1 MNKRI
6 QAIVLVLFVLA
17 IPFAP
22 NFLASAQETWDIS
35 INLISPLEQ
44 KDGMLMKVYFTI
56 TDGGAPV
63 MNAQPTSG
71 QIALLNNE
79 YVANAVIKKPDIPI
93 YIALVLDASGTM
105 VGTADKPLQEAAK
118 LSLNN
123 IPDDSKFAVIQFNE
137 SINLLQDFTDNLSA
151 ISFAIDQ
158 YKAGRNKGTCIY
170 DATYST
176 IESMSK
182 LPAARRAVILF
193 TDGKKDETITGAAC
207 SKHTYQ
213 ELVDLGMKLQVP
225 INTIGLSSSKEG
237 VNAVE
242 LQAMAASTGG
252 FSLISSTDDLP
263 ATFGR
268 IMDALKAQ
276 WMAEATIYPKE
287 GTNNAVLTLS
297 LQDNQTLNQ
306 AFTFESGTNYPG
318 PPSPVSV
325 RLDGLLLNAAKQAY
339 EVQLALTSP
348 ELAKYVKIEI
358 WDQQGGSKV
367 GEYVFNDPETFNSF
381 FVPTEALTI
390 NNSYDM
396 RISAVNRED
405 GTPFAL
411 TRDDKGNPVT
421 QLIHEFK
428 FDPSSAYPNLQVQ
441 SIVEKSGDLVMAVTV
456 TNPDLVGGF
465 DGWLV
470 DETTNTQVPN
480 SNFTSPAL
488 SGENGTI
495 IIPMKANRISSG
507 KYAVVLRVLAKNNN
521 VFSSISYEDVTYKA
535 PSIFS
540 RLGVVLV
547 AAPIFLVGIVV
558 IILGVVAFLMYNS
571 SRQKSMTG
579 TPVLQGRLGVGMGAA
594 KKSGGSSLPVSDNE
608 PIPLRRGAATPPG
621 PTPVATP
628 AASRVVE
635 PLPYSQAPA
644 NATFIGEGSVTG
656 NETMIGSAPMVARPI
671 LTVIRAPAGA
681 MSTAQ
686 MMVDSL
692 PFVIGR
698 TEGRLTINEANVSR
712 RHAQITY
719 DDARRAYFI
728 TDLQS
733 SNGTRVNE
741 QRLPGGQPYQLN
753 SGAMIGFGPNVIIR
767 FDIT

>member
-1 MNKRI
+1 MNKRV

-22 NFLASAQETWDIS
+22 NRLASAQETWDIS

-193 TDGKKDETITGAAC
+193 TDGKKDETLSGAAC

-252 FSLISSTDDLP
+252 FSIISSTEDLP

-276 WMAEATIYPKE
+276 WMAEATVYPKQ
-287 GTNNAVLTLS
+287 GTNNAVLTVT
-297 LQDNQTLNQ
+297 LQDNQTLNRL
-306 AFTFESGTNYPG
+306 
-318 PPSPVSV
+318 SP
-325 RLDGLLLNAAKQAY
+325 LNPA
-339 EVQLALTSP
+339 
-348 ELAKYVKIEI
+348 
-358 WDQQGGSKV
+358 
-367 GEYVFNDPETFNSF
+367 
-381 FVPTEALTI
+381 
-390 NNSYDM
+390 
-396 RISAVNRED
+396 RI
-405 GTPFAL
+405 
-411 TRDDKGNPVT
+411 
-421 QLIHEFK
+421 I
-428 FDPSSAYPNLQVQ
+428 
-441 SIVEKSGDLVMAVTV
+441 
-456 TNPDLVGGF
+456 
-465 DGWLV
+465 
-470 DETTNTQVPN
+470 
-480 SNFTSPAL
+480 PAL
-488 SGENGTI
+488 PARSPSGWMDCCSMQ
-495 IIPMKANRISSG
+495 PNRPT
-507 KYAVVLRVLAKNNN
+507 K
-521 VFSSISYEDVTYKA
+521 
-535 PSIFS
+535 
-540 RLGVVLV
+540 
-547 AAPIFLVGIVV
+547 
-558 IILGVVAFLMYNS
+558 
-571 SRQKSMTG
+571 
-579 TPVLQGRLGVGMGAA
+579 
-594 KKSGGSSLPVSDNE
+594 SSLP
-608 PIPLRRGAATPPG
+608 
-621 PTPVATP
+621 
-628 AASRVVE
+628 
-635 PLPYSQAPA
+635 
-644 NATFIGEGSVTG
+644 
-656 NETMIGSAPMVARPI
+656 
-671 LTVIRAPAGA
+671 
-681 MSTAQ
+681 
-686 MMVDSL
+686 
-692 PFVIGR
+692 
-698 TEGRLTINEANVSR
+698 
-712 RHAQITY
+712 
-719 DDARRAYFI
+719 
-728 TDLQS
+728 
-733 SNGTRVNE
+733 
-741 QRLPGGQPYQLN
+741 
-753 SGAMIGFGPNVIIR
+753 
-767 FDIT
+767 

>member
-1 MNKRI
+1 MGKI
-6 QAIVLVLFVLA
+6 LKAVILVLLVLA
-17 IPFAP
+17 IPFAS
-22 NFLASAQETWDIS
+22 NNLVYAQESWDIL
-35 INLISPLEQ
+35 INLVSPLEQ
-44 KDGMLMKVYFTI
+44 KDGMLLKVYFTF

-79 YVANAVIKKPDIPI
+79 YVANATIKKPDIPI
-93 YIALVLDASGTM
+93 YIALVMDASGSM
-105 VGTADKPLQEAAK
+105 GGSADALKNAAK

-123 IPDDSKFAVIQFNE
+123 IPDNSQFSVIQFDE
-137 SINLLQDFTDNLSA
+137 TIALLQDFTENISA

-158 YKAGRNKGTCIY
+158 YKVSRKGTCLY
-170 DATYST
+170 DAAYTA

-193 TDGKKDETITGAAC
+193 TDGKDENVNGQPC
-207 SKHTYQ
+207 SKHKYQ
-213 ELVDLGMKLQVP
+213 ELVDLAMKSQVP
-225 INTIGLSSSKEG
+225 LNTIGLSTKEG
-237 VNAVE
+237 NINAVE

-252 FSLISSTDDLP
+252 FSSVSSKDDLP
-263 ATFGR
+263 AAFNR

-276 WMAEATIYPKE
+276 WMAEATIYPKQ
-287 GTNNAVLTLS
+287 GTNNAVLTV
-297 LQDNQTLNQ
+297 DIKEGQTLNS
-306 AFTFESGTNYPG
+306 AFTVESSKEYPG

-348 ELAKYVKIEI
+348 ELAKYVKIEV

-367 GEYVFNDPETFNSF
+367 GEYIFNDPIDFNSF
-381 FVPTEALTI
+381 FVPTEPLTI
-390 NNSYDM
+390 DNSYEM

-411 TRDDKGNPVT
+411 TRDDKGNPIT

-441 SIVEKSGDLVMAVTV
+441 SIVEKSGDLLMAVTV

-480 SNFTSPAL
+480 SNFSSPAL

-495 IIPMKANRISSG
+495 TIPMKANRISNG
-507 KYAVVLRVLAKNNN
+507 KFSVVLRVLAKNNN
-521 VFSSISYEDVTYKA
+521 VFSSVIYEGVTYKA

-540 RLGVVLV
+540 RLGVALI
-547 AAPIFLVGIVV
+547 AAPIFLVGVLV
-558 IILGVVAFLMYNS
+558 IILGVVGFLMYNS

-579 TPVLQGRLGVGMGAA
+579 TPVLQGRLGGGMGAA
-594 KKSGGSSLPVSDNE
+594 GKAGGSSLPVSDNE
-608 PIPLRRGAATPPG
+608 PIPLRRGGAATPPG

-628 AASRVVE
+628 AASRPVAPMPV
-635 PLPYSQAPA
+635 STSPA
-644 NATFIGEGSVTG
+644 NATMVGGVVSG
-656 NETMIGSAPMVARPI
+656 NETMIGSAPVIATPV
-671 LTVIRAPAGA
+671 LTVIRAPSGA
-681 MSTAQ
+681 MSQAQ
-686 MMVDSL
+686 VMVDSL

-698 TEGRLTINEANVSR
+698 TEGSLIINDPNVSR
-712 RHAQITY
+712 RHAQIFY
-719 DDARRAYFI
+719 DDARRAYYL

-733 SNGTRVNE
+733 SNGTLVNE
-741 QRLPGGQPYQLN
+741 KRLAPGQPAQLTN
-753 SGAMIGFGPNVIIR
+753 GAVIGLGANVTLR
-767 FDIT
+767 FTMS